1 MVTSTTSTNHTTTGE
16 CVAELECGLQQKILL
31 IMVFVL
37 NSDVK
42 SDLDA
47 ELLFPHVVVS
57 VLLQPVTSAIS
68 TSSTS
73 TGENNSSLYVTI

>member
-1 MVTSTTSTNHTTTGE
+1 
-16 CVAELECGLQQKILL
+16 
-31 IMVFVL
+31 MVFVL

-57 VLLQPVTSAIS
+57 VLLQPVTSVIS